1 MQQAYVFKFWIRMS
15 FGHSTANNNIDNFKR
30 RNGRYNVIVKS
41 FKESIFFF
49 FFFFFF
55 LIKGANETV
64 ENEAK
69 EQKGGFMC

>member
-41 FKESIFFF
+41 FFF

-69 EQKGGFMC
+69 EQKGGFTC

>member
-41 FKESIFFF
+41 FKES
-49 FFFFFF
+49 FFFFF

>member
-1 MQQAYVFKFWIRMS
+1 MS

-49 FFFFFF
+49 FFF